1 VHALA
6 LLRDPRYRN
15 YWIALFISQLGTWMQ
30 AAAQGWL
37 VLELTGSAERLG
49 LVMVCQFLPS
59 LLLSLPAGVLA
70 DRYPRRNLLLLTQSA
85 MAILAGLMALLIL
98 TDWIRYEYVLLFA
111 FLYGAFNA
119 IDLPVRQ
126 AFTVE
131 LAGRERYPG
140 AIALNSFGFNVSRV
154 TGPAVAG
161 LLIAELGLGWAY
173 VLNALSF
180 VIMLLL
186 LLRTASQL
194 TEPANGSALQQALEG
209 LRYVW
214 HEPLVRQ
221 VVLMVGL
228 ASLFGMNFQT
238 LVPAY
243 SRLVLGLDAQGYGFL
258 MSAVGVGAVAA
269 AVLQA
274 LTARARPIRTLVG
287 SGVLAFSLALLF
299 LPLPPWGVAVAL
311 AICGFGMITTLV
323 NANTTV
329 QLRVPDR
336 LRGRV
341 MSVYSMVLLGVAPVG
356 GYLTGSLMDTLGG
369 RTASLVL
376 AGFLLLSALWLSRHP
391 WPRTVEDPPRPLSG

>member
-1 VHALA
+1 MHALA

>member
-1 VHALA
+1 MLALA

-70 DRYPRRNLLLLTQSA
+70 DRYPRRNLLLLTQGG
-85 MAILAGLMALLIL
+85 MALLAGLMSLLIL
-98 TDWIRYEYVLLFA
+98 TDLIRYEYVLVFA
-111 FLYGAFNA
+111 FAYGAFNA

-126 AFTVE
+126 SFTVE

-161 LLIAELGLGWAY
+161 LLIAGFGLGWAY
-173 VLNALSF
+173 LLNALSF
-180 VIMLLL
+180 VIMLVL
-186 LLRTASQL
+186 LLRTASRSS
-194 TEPANGSALQQALEG
+194 EPVHGSALQQALEG

-221 VVLMVGL
+221 VVLTVGL

-258 MSAVGVGAVAA
+258 MSAVGVGAIAA
-269 AVLQA
+269 ALLQA
-274 LTARARPIRTLVG
+274 LTSRARPIRTLVG
-287 SGVLAFSLALLF
+287 SGILALSLALLF
-299 LPLPPWGVAVAL
+299 LPLPLWGVAVAL

-329 QLRVPDR
+329 QLLVPDR

-356 GYLTGSLMDTLGG
+356 GYLTGSLMDSLGG
-369 RTASLVL
+369 RVASLVL
-376 AGFLLLSALWLSRHP
+376 AGLLVLSALWLSRRP
-391 WPRTVEDPPRPLSG
+391 WPRMVEGQPRSVGN

>member
-1 VHALA
+1 LA